1 MMLSDS
7 FPEYSVRGDY
17 YYDEEVSTSVC
28 EMCRKE
34 VADSG
39 LSQRGGSIR
48 INGVFLCRRC
58 FEHSTVESICDITDT
73 PVDYIAECISD

>member
-1 MMLSDS
+1 MMLTDS

-17 YYDEEVSTSVC
+17 YCDEEVSTSVC
-28 EMCRKE
+28 EMCGKE
-34 VADSG
+34 VADS
-39 LSQRGGSIR
+39 GSIR
-48 INGVFLCRRC
+48 INGVLLCRRC